1 MIDVPTRIVL
11 VGHGLDTLQFEGS
24 FIGCCTCCSHTM
36 TVVQRAWCVSTAG
49 GHAGHALLQFGGT
62 HMNDEVAEGTLHLCC
77 CKISR
82 LAATVVGEVA
92 VVEVA
97 SQVGPSGHAAAANA
111 TAIMNVTGMVK
122 PQPVHI
128 VVAANPATQ

>member
-1 MIDVPTRIVL
+1 MIDVPTHTVP

-24 FIGCCTCCSHTM
+24 LIGCRTCCSHT
-36 TVVQRAWCVSTAG
+36 VVQRARCVSTAG

-62 HMNDEVAEGTLHLCC
+62 RPNDEAAEGTLHLCC

-97 SQVGPSGHAAAANA
+97 SQVGPSGHAAAADA

-122 PQPVHI
+122 PKPVHI